1 METKAKS
8 GHPKILNRVAKIIIS
23 KSFFLDNLVGSRPN
37 RIRKVLELKGDYI
50 GK

>member
-8 GHPKILNRVAKIIIS
+8 GRPKILNRAAKIVIS
-23 KSFFLDNLVGSRPN
+23 KSFLDNLVSSRPN